1 MKNYEEKINDKIE
14 QKNNKLEKIRKINK
28 MKSIFK
34 TVFIFLLL
42 IISIISIVK
51 IKIKSITTSAEIVNK
66 TGENELKGNSIS
78 NEKANMD
85 EINTET
91 TNTNELNKS
100 STNDWN
106 LILVNKD
113 NPIPENYSVNTVK
126 IEDNFEVDEKIKE
139 STEKMLADARANGIY
154 PEICSAYRSTKYQ
167 TTLYNNKINEYLRK
181 GFNREQATEQAS
193 KWVTTPGTSEHEIG
207 LSLDIIDNNYQILD
221 ENQENTP
228 VQKWLMEHC
237 YEYGFILRYPTEK
250 RDITKINYEPWH
262 YRYVGVKNAM
272 IIKEKGYCLEEYIE
286 YIMK

>member
-1 MKNYEEKINDKIE
+1 MKNYEKKINEKVDKI
-14 QKNNKLEKIRKINK
+14 NNKLEKIRKFNK
-28 MKSIFK
+28 IKIIFK
-34 TVFIFLLL
+34 MIFIFLLL
-42 IISIISIVK
+42 IMSIILIVK
-51 IKIKSITTSAEIVNK
+51 VNTKNIITSSEVIEETTK
-66 TGENELKGNSIS
+66 NELEGNSTSDEKINI
-78 NEKANMD
+78 NE
-85 EINTET
+85 I
-91 TNTNELNKS
+91 NKS
-100 STNDWN
+100 SVNDWN
-106 LILVNKD
+106 LILVNKE
-113 NPIPENYSVNTVK
+113 NPIPENYSVNIVK

-139 STEKMLADARANGIY
+139 STEKMLADARASGIN

-181 GFNREQATEQAS
+181 GFNMEQATEQAA

-207 LSLDIIDNNYQILD
+207 LSLDIIDNSYQILD

-262 YRYVGVKNAM
+262 YRYVGVKDAM

-286 YIMK
+286 FLKDEY

>member
-1 MKNYEEKINDKIE
+1 MKNYEEKINEKVDKI
-14 QKNNKLEKIRKINK
+14 NNKLEKIRKFNK
-28 MKSIFK
+28 IKIIFK
-34 TVFIFLLL
+34 TIFIFLLL
-42 IISIISIVK
+42 IMSIILIVK
-51 IKIKSITTSAEIVNK
+51 VNTKNIITSSEVIEETTK
-66 TGENELKGNSIS
+66 NELEGNSTSDEKINI
-78 NEKANMD
+78 NE
-85 EINTET
+85 I
-91 TNTNELNKS
+91 NKS
-100 STNDWN
+100 SVNDWN
-106 LILVNKD
+106 LILVNKE
-113 NPIPENYSVNTVK
+113 NPIPENYSVNIVK

-139 STEKMLADARANGIY
+139 STEKMLADARASGIN

-181 GFNREQATEQAS
+181 GFNMEQATEQAA

-207 LSLDIIDNNYQILD
+207 LSLDIIDNSYQILD

-262 YRYVGVKNAM
+262 YRYVGVKDAM

-286 YIMK
+286 FLKDEY

>member
-1 MKNYEEKINDKIE
+1 MKNYEEKINEKVDKI
-14 QKNNKLEKIRKINK
+14 NNKLEKIRKFNK
-28 MKSIFK
+28 IKIIFK
-34 TVFIFLLL
+34 MIFIFLLL
-42 IISIISIVK
+42 IMSIILIVK
-51 IKIKSITTSAEIVNK
+51 VNTKSIMTSSEVMEETTK
-66 TGENELKGNSIS
+66 NELEENSTSDEKINI
-78 NEKANMD
+78 NE
-85 EINTET
+85 I
-91 TNTNELNKS
+91 NKS
-100 STNDWN
+100 SVNDWN
-106 LILVNKD
+106 LILVNKE
-113 NPIPENYSVNTVK
+113 NPIPENYSVNIVK

-139 STEKMLADARANGIY
+139 STEKMLADARASGIN
-154 PEICSAYRSTKYQ
+154 PEICSSYRSTKYQ

-207 LSLDIIDNNYQILD
+207 LSLDIIDNSYQILD

-262 YRYVGVKNAM
+262 YRYVGVKDAM

-286 YIMK
+286 FLKDEY

>member
-1 MKNYEEKINDKIE
+1 MKNYEEKINEKVDKI
-14 QKNNKLEKIRKINK
+14 NNKLEKIRKFNEIK
-28 MKSIFK
+28 IIFK
-34 TVFIFLLL
+34 MVFIFLLL
-42 IISIISIVK
+42 IISIILMVK
-51 IKIKSITTSAEIVNK
+51 VNTKSIMTSSEIMEEITKNEFE
-66 TGENELKGNSIS
+66 ENSTS
-78 NEKANMD
+78 DEKININ
-85 EINTET
+85 EINK
-91 TNTNELNKS
+91 NS
-100 STNDWN
+100 ANDWN
-106 LILVNKD
+106 LVLVNKD

-139 STEKMLADARANGIY
+139 STEKMLADARASGIN
-154 PEICSAYRSTKYQ
+154 PEICSAYRSTEYQ

-207 LSLDIIDNNYQILD
+207 LSLDIIDNSYQILD

-262 YRYVGVKNAM
+262 YRYVGVKDAM
-272 IIKEKGYCLEEYIE
+272 IIKEIKE
-286 YIMK
+286 KR

>member
-1 MKNYEEKINDKIE
+1 
-14 QKNNKLEKIRKINK
+14 
-28 MKSIFK
+28 
-34 TVFIFLLL
+34 
-42 IISIISIVK
+42 
-51 IKIKSITTSAEIVNK
+51 
-66 TGENELKGNSIS
+66 
-78 NEKANMD
+78 
-85 EINTET
+85 
-91 TNTNELNKS
+91 
-100 STNDWN
+100 
-106 LILVNKD
+106 
-113 NPIPENYSVNTVK
+113 
-126 IEDNFEVDEKIKE
+126 
-139 STEKMLADARANGIY
+139 MLADARASGIN

-262 YRYVGVKNAM
+262 YRYVGVKDAM
-272 IIKEKGYCLEEYIE
+272 IIKEKGYCLEKYIE

>member
-1 MKNYEEKINDKIE
+1 MKNYEEKINEKVDKI
-14 QKNNKLEKIRKINK
+14 NNKLEKIRKFNK
-28 MKSIFK
+28 IKIIFK
-34 TVFIFLLL
+34 MIFIFLLL
-42 IISIISIVK
+42 IMSIILIVK
-51 IKIKSITTSAEIVNK
+51 VNTKNIITSSEVIEETTK
-66 TGENELKGNSIS
+66 NELEGNSTSDEKINI
-78 NEKANMD
+78 NE
-85 EINTET
+85 I
-91 TNTNELNKS
+91 NKS
-100 STNDWN
+100 SVNDWN
-106 LILVNKD
+106 LILVNKE
-113 NPIPENYSVNTVK
+113 NPIPENYSVNIVK

-139 STEKMLADARANGIY
+139 STEKMLADARASGIN

-181 GFNREQATEQAS
+181 GFNMEQATEQAA

-207 LSLDIIDNNYQILD
+207 LSLDIIDNSYQILD

-262 YRYVGVKNAM
+262 YRYVGVKDAM

-286 YIMK
+286 FLKDEY

>member
-1 MKNYEEKINDKIE
+1 MKNYEEKINEKVDKI
-14 QKNNKLEKIRKINK
+14 NNKLEKIRKFNEIK
-28 MKSIFK
+28 IIFK
-34 TVFIFLLL
+34 MVFIFLLL
-42 IISIISIVK
+42 IISIILIVK
-51 IKIKSITTSAEIVNK
+51 VNTKSITTSSEVM
-66 TGENELKGNSIS
+66 E
-78 NEKANMD
+78 
-85 EINTET
+85 ET
-91 TNTNELNKS
+91 TKNEFEENSTSDEKININEINKS
-100 STNDWN
+100 SVNDWN
-106 LILVNKD
+106 LILVNKE

-207 LSLDIIDNNYQILD
+207 LSLDIIDNSYQILD

-250 RDITKINYEPWH
+250 RNITKINYEPWH
-262 YRYVGVKNAM
+262 YRYVGVKDAM

-286 YIMK
+286 FLKDEY

>member
-1 MKNYEEKINDKIE
+1 MKNYEGKIDKI
-14 QKNNKLEKIRKINK
+14 NNKLEKIRKFNK
-28 MKSIFK
+28 IKIIFK
-34 TVFIFLLL
+34 MVFIFLLL
-42 IISIISIVK
+42 IMSIILIVK
-51 IKIKSITTSAEIVNK
+51 ANTKSIMTSSEVMEETTK
-66 TGENELKGNSIS
+66 NELEENSTS
-78 NEKANMD
+78 DE
-85 EINTET
+85 EINT
-91 TNTNELNKS
+91 NEINKS
-100 STNDWN
+100 SVNDWN
-106 LILVNKD
+106 LILVNKE
-113 NPIPENYSVNTVK
+113 NPIPENYSVNIVK

-139 STEKMLADARANGIY
+139 SIERMLADARASGIN

-167 TTLYNNKINEYLRK
+167 TTLYNNKINEYLGK

-207 LSLDIIDNNYQILD
+207 LSLDIIDNSYQILD

-262 YRYVGVKNAM
+262 YRYVGVKDAM

-286 YIMK
+286 VLKDKY

>member
-1 MKNYEEKINDKIE
+1 MKNYEEKINEKVDKI
-14 QKNNKLEKIRKINK
+14 NNKLEKIRKFNK
-28 MKSIFK
+28 IKIIFK
-34 TVFIFLLL
+34 MIFIFLLL
-42 IISIISIVK
+42 IMSIILIVK
-51 IKIKSITTSAEIVNK
+51 VNTKSIMISSEVMEETTKNEFE
-66 TGENELKGNSIS
+66 ENSTSDE
-78 NEKANMD
+78 
-85 EINTET
+85 EINI
-91 TNTNELNKS
+91 NEINKS
-100 STNDWN
+100 SANDWN
-106 LILVNKD
+106 LVLVNKD
-113 NPIPENYSVNTVK
+113 NPIPENYSVNIVK

-139 STEKMLADARANGIY
+139 STEKMLADARASGIN

-181 GFNREQATEQAS
+181 GFNRKQATEQAS

-207 LSLDIIDNNYQILD
+207 LSLDIIDNSYQILD

-262 YRYVGVKNAM
+262 YRYVGVKDAM

-286 YIMK
+286 FLKDEY

>member
-1 MKNYEEKINDKIE
+1 MKNYEEKINEKVDKI
-14 QKNNKLEKIRKINK
+14 NNKLEKIRKFNEIK
-28 MKSIFK
+28 IIFK
-34 TVFIFLLL
+34 IVFIFLLL
-42 IISIISIVK
+42 IISIILIVK
-51 IKIKSITTSAEIVNK
+51 VNTKNIITSSEVIEETTK
-66 TGENELKGNSIS
+66 NELEENSTSDEKINI
-78 NEKANMD
+78 NE
-85 EINTET
+85 I
-91 TNTNELNKS
+91 NKS
-100 STNDWN
+100 SVNDWN
-106 LILVNKD
+106 LILVNKE
-113 NPIPENYSVNTVK
+113 NPIPENYSVNIVK

-139 STEKMLADARANGIY
+139 STEKMLADARASGIN

-181 GFNREQATEQAS
+181 GFNRKQATEQAS

-207 LSLDIIDNNYQILD
+207 LSLDIIDNSYQILD

-262 YRYVGVKNAM
+262 YRYVGVKDAM

-286 YIMK
+286 FLKDEY